1 MMKEVIETGDF
12 DFYPVEHHIV
22 DSSTDGKK
30 VEIRWD
36 DGHLSKFHFLWLR
49 DNCPCCV
56 HPDTREPIFNVVSI
70 PNDLLISSVST
81 TQEGFLETIWSGESH
96 TSCFHPGWLRAHC
109 LDLSIKTFPDPVT
122 WDAKTKKEPDR
133 FDWKEIIS
141 DPEIER
147 EWLCSIV
154 EAGCCITHNVEPS
167 KNGLI
172 QVAERIGVVRETNF
186 GLFFDVE
193 AKTGPDTA
201 AYTEIELPPHT
212 DLPTREYQPGLQLL
226 HCLKNS
232 VIGGESILVD
242 GFRVAEEIRSQEPE
256 TFELLTS
263 VPWDFGN
270 RSTITDYRW
279 KTPMIHLD
287 KDGKIEEVR
296 VGNFLRVPLQVDFD
310 LIEPMYRAYQLF
322 ETLNQDDRFKLRFR
336 LEPGECLIFDNRRLL
351 HARDSFDS
359 STGERHLYGCYIER
373 DELWSSIRMI
383 ERRNRQKILNSSS
396 NE

>member
-1 MMKEVIETGDF
+1 MIETGDF
-12 DFYPVEHHIV
+12 DFYPIEHYIV

-30 VEIRWD
+30 VEVRWND
-36 DGHLSKFHFLWLR
+36 DHLSKFHFLWLR

-56 HPDTREPIFNVVSI
+56 HPDTREPIFSVVSI
-70 PNDLLISSVST
+70 PNDLLVSSVSVT
-81 TQEGFLETIWSGESH
+81 ETGFLKIIWSEESH
-96 TSCFHPGWLRAHC
+96 TSYFHPGWLRAHC
-109 LDLSIKTFPDPVT
+109 LDLSKKTFPSYIT

-133 FDWKEIIS
+133 FDCNEIIS
-141 DPEIER
+141 DPEIEKK
-147 EWLCSIV
+147 WLCSLV
-154 EAGCCITHNVEPS
+154 EAGCCITNNVEPS

-172 QVAERIGVVRETNF
+172 QVTERIGVVRETNF

-201 AYTEIELPPHT
+201 AYTTIELPPHT

-232 VIGGESILVD
+232 VAGGESILVD
-242 GFRVAEEIRSQEPE
+242 GFRGAEEIRSLEPE
-256 TFELLTS
+256 FFKLLTS

-270 RSTITDYRW
+270 RSTVTDYRW
-279 KTPMIHLD
+279 KTPMIHLNE
-287 KDGKIEEVR
+287 DGKIEEVR

-310 LIEPMYRAYQLF
+310 LIEPMYKAYQLF
-322 ETLNQDDRFKLRFR
+322 ETLNQDDRFKLCFR
-336 LEPGECLIFDNRRLL
+336 LEPGECLIFDNRRVL

-383 ERRNRQKILNSSS
+383 ERRNRQKIINSSS

>member
-1 MMKEVIETGDF
+1 MIETGDF
-12 DFYPVEHHIV
+12 DFYPVENHII

-30 VEIRWD
+30 VEIKWD

-49 DNCPCCV
+49 DNCPCCI

-70 PNDLLISSVST
+70 TNDLLISSVSA
-81 TQEGFLETIWSGESH
+81 TQEGFLEIIWSGESH
-96 TSCFHPGWLRAHC
+96 TSYFHPGWLRAHC
-109 LDLSIKTFPDPVT
+109 LDLSKKTFPDPLT

-133 FDWKEIIS
+133 FNWNEIIS

-147 EWLCSIV
+147 NWLCSLI
-154 EAGCCITHNVEPS
+154 EAGCCITQNVEPS
-167 KNGLI
+167 KNGLV
-172 QVAERIGVVRETNF
+172 QVAERIGVIRETNF

-193 AKTGPDTA
+193 AKIGPDTA
-201 AYTEIELPPHT
+201 AYTAIELPPHT

-226 HCLKNS
+226 HCIKNS
-232 VIGGESILVD
+232 VTGGESILVD
-242 GFRVAEEIRSQEPE
+242 GFRVAEEIRTQEPE

-287 KDGKIEEVR
+287 NDGEIEEVR

-310 LIEPMYRAYQLF
+310 LIEPMYKAYQLF
-322 ETLNQDDRFKLRFR
+322 ETLNQDDRFKLHFR
-336 LEPGECLIFDNRRLL
+336 LEPGECLIFDNRRVL

-383 ERRNRQKILNSSS
+383 ERRNRQKIIDSSS